1 MENVKVTKHWGT
13 AAVFIAVVVFV
24 AAAIL
29 LFLVP
34 ARAQQAQACCPAVI
48 IQWQPQSIVEAKF
61 RERILKDNV
70 LIEQGL
76 KAIADNPS
84 MSPKDAPGYFKNTY
98 FRNPRLLEGRVWVEG
113 WDQVLPLLKR
123 IIRSGSAP
131 VITSVSVVL
140 DYLPYA
146 GAERP
151 EEDMDVVAHIQFTF
165 STGPDDPLGGGEL
178 KHSRLCPII

>member
-84 MSPKDAPGYFKNTY
+84 MSP
-98 FRNPRLLEGRVWVEG
+98 EG

-165 STGPDDPLGGGEL
+165 STGPDDPVGGGEL